1 MGKRKIFW
9 PIVIFILFIFAIL
22 YSLPTFV
29 SEDDLPSFYHSIFSK
44 KLNFGL
50 DLKGG
55 LELRYTVDYKKA
67 MNDNTLRA
75 GEDLSRIL
83 INEFARKEGKNPE
96 ELTDEEKNN
105 IKKRFTIERETY
117 KSMTVTFVNS
127 QDMDILSDDFIKNHV
142 DANLVRL
149 GAEGNVIHLEYSD
162 NYVASIR
169 NSVVDQ
175 SLEIFRKRVEA
186 FGLVEPDIRRNG
198 DTDIDVQLPDV
209 SKEQMDM
216 VRERIGQTAQLT
228 FRIVDRS
235 EDGKSFFKKLEK
247 ELGEFKQKNPEKSR
261 SLAIALDPTTG
272 QWFLKS
278 EKKNE
283 ILSFLKEV
291 KIPDDHTVG
300 FELVEKKD
308 GNIVKERYYR
318 TFYLF
323 GKAEVTGDHLTR
335 SYVQFERAGEP
346 FVSLEFD
353 AEGARLFEDTTRK
366 NVGEYMAIML
376 DEEINS
382 APVIKEVIA
391 GGRARITMG
400 GQRHPQE
407 ILREAQSLVTVL
419 THGAYK
425 APVHKVHD
433 YEVGPSLGKDTI
445 RAGTISF
452 IIGAVLVVLFMVIYY
467 SLSGMIADLAVL
479 FNVIFI
485 VAILISFNTALT
497 MPGIAGIVLTIGMAV
512 DANVLINERIREE
525 LRAGKTP
532 RAAID
537 AGYSRAFS
545 AILDS
550 NLTTVIA
557 AVILMNYSSGPIYGF
572 AVTLL
577 IGIATSFVTAVYVT
591 RMIYTY
597 WVEKGRLT
605 KISI

>member
-9 PIVIFILFIFAIL
+9 PIILLILLVWAIL
-22 YSLPTFV
+22 YNLPTFV
-29 SEDDLPSFYHSIFSK
+29 PDENIPSFYKSIFSK

-67 MNDNTLRA
+67 VSDNVFRA
-75 GEDLSRIL
+75 SEDFTRAL
-83 INEFARKEGKNPE
+83 ISEFARKDGKNLD
-96 ELTDEEKNN
+96 ELTEEEKANY
-105 IKKRFTIERETY
+105 KKRITIERETF
-117 KSMTVTFVNS
+117 KSMRVTLVKPE
-127 QDMDILSDDFIKNHV
+127 DMEIPTDDFVKNHV
-142 DANLVRL
+142 DANLIRV
-149 GAEGNVIHLEYSD
+149 GASENSIIFEYS
-162 NYVASIR
+162 NAYISSIR
-169 NSVVDQ
+169 TSVVDQ
-175 SLEIFRKRVEA
+175 TLEIFRKRVEA

-198 DTDIDVQLPDV
+198 ETDIDVQLPDV

-228 FRIVDRS
+228 FRIVDRT
-235 EDGKSFFKKLEK
+235 EEGKMFFKNFETQVA
-247 ELGEFKQKNPEKSR
+247 EFKKNNPEKAK
-261 SLAIALDPTTG
+261 SLEIHMDPTTG
-272 QWFLKS
+272 QWFCKA

-283 ILSFLKEV
+283 LLSFLKEV
-291 KIPDDHTVG
+291 KISDDHTIG
-300 FELVEKKD
+300 FELVEKRE

-323 GKAEVTGDHLTR
+323 ARAEVTGDHLTR
-335 SYVQFERAGEP
+335 SFVQFERAGEP

-353 AEGARLFEDTTRK
+353 AEGARLFEDTTRR

-382 APVIKEVIA
+382 APVIKEVIP

-400 GQRHPQE
+400 GSRHPQE
-407 ILREAQSLVTVL
+407 ILKEAQSLVTVL

-433 YEVGPSLGKDTI
+433 FEVGPSLGRDTI
-445 RAGTISF
+445 KAGTIYF
-452 IIGAVLVVLFMVIYY
+452 ILGAALVILFMVVYY
-467 SLSGMIADLAVL
+467 SLSGFIANLAVL
-479 FNVIFI
+479 LNIIFI
-485 VAILISFNTALT
+485 IAILISFNTALT

-525 LRAGKTP
+525 LRTGKTP
-532 RAAID
+532 RAAVD
-537 AGYSRAFS
+537 AGYARAFS

-550 NLTTVIA
+550 NLTTVISA
-557 AVILMNYSSGPIYGF
+557 IVLLNYSSGPIYGF

-577 IGIATSFVTAVYVT
+577 IGIINSFFTSVYVT

-597 WVEKGRLT
+597 WVEKGKLT
-605 KISI
+605 KLSI